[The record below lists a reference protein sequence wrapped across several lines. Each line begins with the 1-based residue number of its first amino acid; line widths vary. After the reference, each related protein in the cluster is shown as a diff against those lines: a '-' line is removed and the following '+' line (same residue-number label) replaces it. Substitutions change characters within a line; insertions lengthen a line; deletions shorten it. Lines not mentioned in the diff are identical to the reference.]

1 MFHITQPIQASP
13 LRTGSGIGARQAAAA
28 HQAQPA
34 ANQFGLTTVS
44 FGRQTPTTSPI
55 TPRPIKP
62 ASVGTRLDYY
72 A

>member
-13 LRTGSGIGARQAAAA
+13 LRTGSGINARQTHAAPKT
-28 HQAQPA
+28 QPA
-34 ANQFGLTTVS
+34 ANQFGLATVS
-44 FGRQTPTTSPI
+44 FGRQTPATSPV